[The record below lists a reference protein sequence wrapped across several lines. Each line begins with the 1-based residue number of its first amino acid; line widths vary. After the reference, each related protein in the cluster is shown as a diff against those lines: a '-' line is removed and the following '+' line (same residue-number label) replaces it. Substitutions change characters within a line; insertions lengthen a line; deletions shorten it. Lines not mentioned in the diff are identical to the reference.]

1 MSKLKELKER
11 YREFF
16 ECIADIVIDNSNEL
30 LVLLGRAL
38 VDIETMRCEESYR
51 KNPILDEVKD
61 LQLKDGQFLSAFEDL
76 AETLIEVYHKVNTTH
91 WTVAKLRNNF
101 KEEEEEL
108 LERKRKKEVKNEQN
122 KGSPQT

>member
-1 MSKLKELKER
+1 MSRLKELKER

-16 ECIADIVIDNSNEL
+16 ECIADIVINDGNKL
-30 LVLLGRAL
+30 LILLGRAF

-76 AETLIEVYHKVNTTH
+76 AKTLIEVYNKVNITH
-91 WTVAKLRNNF
+91 WTATKLRNNF

-122 KGSPQT
+122 KGSPQA